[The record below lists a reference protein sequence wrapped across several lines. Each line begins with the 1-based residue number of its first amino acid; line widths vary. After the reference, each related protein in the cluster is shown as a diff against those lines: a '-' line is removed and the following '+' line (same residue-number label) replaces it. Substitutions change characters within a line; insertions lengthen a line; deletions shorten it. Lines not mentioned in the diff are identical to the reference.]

1 MFEWVLNMPISLYVV
16 IGVHIVAPKAIQVQP
31 VLALNIFGTFWLN
44 FPFQKQEILF
54 CNRIIP

>member
-31 VLALNIFGTFWLN
+31 VLALNIFGTF
-44 FPFQKQEILF
+44 
-54 CNRIIP
+54 